1 MKSVK
6 VQRRIA
12 SHVELHPYSYFLF
25 GFKMIWLWA
34 YPMKVIQDTRGVHS
48 ICDLRKMVYP

>member
-6 VQRRIA
+6 VQRGIV

-25 GFKMIWLWA
+25 GFKMLWLWA
-34 YPMKVIQDTRGVHS
+34 YPMKGFQDKRGVHS
-48 ICDLRKMVYP
+48 ICDLRILVYP

>member
-6 VQRRIA
+6 VQRGIV

-25 GFKMIWLWA
+25 GFKMLWLWA
-34 YPMKVIQDTRGVHS
+34 YPMKGFQDKRGVHS
-48 ICDLRKMVYP
+48 ICDLRILVYH